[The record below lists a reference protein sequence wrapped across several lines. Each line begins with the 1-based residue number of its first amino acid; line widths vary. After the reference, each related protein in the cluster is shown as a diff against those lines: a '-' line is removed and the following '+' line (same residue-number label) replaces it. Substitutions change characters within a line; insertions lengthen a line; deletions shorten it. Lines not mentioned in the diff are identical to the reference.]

1 MKMKKRSKR
10 LEPVASHAKRQ
21 EEDAAKILAEAQQR
35 VTDSEQQLQQLQ
47 TFRDEYLQKYKSAGQ
62 QSGSVNL
69 LLDHQAFLAKINQG
83 IGQATQT
90 IKLCC
95 QQRDL
100 LKQQWL
106 QRKTRT
112 QALETVVEKYQRH
125 ESRQENH
132 REQLEM
138 DEFCRQRFQL
148 PHN

>member
-21 EEDAAKILAEAQQR
+21 EEEAAKILAEAQQR
-35 VTDSEQQLQQLQ
+35 VTDSEQQLHQLES
-47 TFRDEYLQKYKSAGQ
+47 FRDEYLQKYKSAGQ
-62 QSGSVNL
+62 QPGSVSL
-69 LLDHQAFLAKINQG
+69 LLDYQAFLAKINQG
-83 IGQATQT
+83 IGQAAQT
-90 IKLCC
+90 IQLCC
-95 QQRDL
+95 QQRDV

-112 QALETVVEKYQRH
+112 QALESVVEKYQHH
-125 ESRQENH
+125 ESRQESH

-138 DEFCRQRFQL
+138 DEFCRQRLQT